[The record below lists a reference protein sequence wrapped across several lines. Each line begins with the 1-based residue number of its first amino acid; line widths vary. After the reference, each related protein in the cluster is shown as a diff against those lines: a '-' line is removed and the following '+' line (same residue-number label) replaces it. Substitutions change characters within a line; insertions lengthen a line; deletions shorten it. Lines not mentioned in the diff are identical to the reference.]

1 MASAGESKKGEP
13 AGSEVSRDAPDREE
27 ARLLALEVDAIH
39 GLVPETGAPPAVR
52 DATVLAV
59 WAWSPRARLLAL
71 GPGVVPPARPDGDPA
86 GHADDEPY
94 APDRPPRTLERLAV
108 ELGGQRASVEGGPS
122 WLFPARL
129 ATPAVGPLPVLVPTT
144 AGRAAARDL
153 IRPDNWQPGE
163 WTGLIAGDLGEWAMA
178 VRGREPVS
186 ICHTPA
192 AGDLAAEAG
201 IWTRPDH
208 RGRGLARVCVAAWAE
223 RVRPTKDVLF
233 YSTTSTNHASKAV
246 ARGLGLTPL
255 GAIWTVRREATR
267 PAPPQEG

>member
-1 MASAGESKKGEP
+1 MVSRGGSKRGGAAGDQAARGEP
-13 AGSEVSRDAPDREE
+13 IGDE

-39 GLVPETGAPPAVR
+39 GLVAESGEPPAVR

-71 GPGVVPPARPDGDPA
+71 GPGVAPRADGEPVA
-86 GHADDEPY
+86 HVDDEPY
-94 APDRPPRTLERLAV
+94 DPDRPPRTLERLAAH
-108 ELGGQRASVEGGPS
+108 LGGQTASVEGGPS

-129 ATPAVGPLPVLVPTT
+129 AVPAPGPLPVLASTT
-144 AGRAAARDL
+144 EGRAAARDL

-163 WTGLIAGDLGEWAMA
+163 WADLIGGSLGEWAMA
-178 VRGREPVS
+178 MHGREPVS

-192 AGDLAAEAG
+192 ANDLAAEAG

-208 RGRGLARVCVAAWAE
+208 RGRGLARACVAAWAQ

-233 YSTTSTNHASKAV
+233 YSTTSTNHASRAV

-255 GAIWTVRREATR
+255 GAIWTVRPEATR

>member
-1 MASAGESKKGEP
+1 MS
-13 AGSEVSRDAPDREE
+13 SRDEAKGDEPIRDE

-39 GLVPETGAPPAVR
+39 GLVPESGEPPAVR

-71 GPGVVPPARPDGDPA
+71 GPGVARPVRAQSTPG
-86 GHADDEPY
+86 ADAVDEPY
-94 APDRPPRTLERLAV
+94 APDRPSRTLERLAAD
-108 ELGGQRASVEGGPS
+108 LGGQAASVEGGPS
-122 WLFPARL
+122 WIFPARL
-129 ATPAVGPLPVLVPTT
+129 AAPAPDPLPVLVST
-144 AGRAAARDL
+144 AEGRAAARDL

-163 WTGLIAGDLGEWAMA
+163 WTELIGGDLGEWAMA
-178 VRGREPVS
+178 VRDREPVS

-192 AGDLAAEAG
+192 ANDHAAEAG

-208 RGRGLARVCVAAWAE
+208 RGRGLARACVTAWSE

-233 YSTTSTNHASKAV
+233 YSTTSTNHASQAV

-255 GAIWTVRREATR
+255 GSIWTVRPEVTH
-267 PAPPQEG
+267 PAP